1 MPRPSPKRPH
11 HALLSSRSG
20 MELKGTAQAG
30 WMPPTPIESNIYT
43 PSKYPMNLDFF
54 TAISTG
60 KRQKHLLGSSET
72 SSTAVRRRSTAGLG
86 EQVSLSVSQCQR
98 YHSFMRIAQH
108 LPHTHTAHDHDHSP
122 KSITYNSCGHTYVCI
137 NENTNSATQG
147 KNRLKF
153 CSTEDTYSYS

>member
-43 PSKYPMNLDFF
+43 PSKNPMNLDFF

-98 YHSFMRIAQH
+98 YPLIHANRTAFT
-108 LPHTHTAHDHDHSP
+108 PHTHCSRSRSQSKKHYLQLVR
-122 KSITYNSCGHTYVCI
+122 TYICMY
-137 NENTNSATQG
+137 
-147 KNRLKF
+147 
-153 CSTEDTYSYS
+153 

>member
-43 PSKYPMNLDFF
+43 PSKNQW
-54 TAISTG
+54 ISTFSPRFRPVKDRNICSG
-60 KRQKHLLGSSET
+60 AQKPVRQLFGGG
-72 SSTAVRRRSTAGLG
+72 VRRDWENRYRYRCLNA
-86 EQVSLSVSQCQR
+86 SVT
-98 YHSFMRIAQH
+98 HSFMRIAQH

-147 KNRLKF
+147 KNRLKLR
-153 CSTEDTYSYS
+153 STEHTYSYS